1 MSIKFNNI
9 DVTND
14 KVNRIINSAFKVF
27 SKNDFEKASTALVV
41 KDAGISRGL
50 LYHYFTNKQELF
62 EYIQYFA
69 YHIVYESMAKE
80 INWKNDDVFERLSKS
95 MKIKLELI
103 NDYPYVFNFFNR
115 YPNLVTPEKKKRYKA
130 EEHNKTRESF
140 YSETINQ
147 VALKDNI
154 DFDLMLAVS
163 RHTIK
168 GVFNNHIDNHDFD
181 VEELDIEKIM
191 KDIEHHIDF
200 LKEVFYK

>member
-1 MSIKFNNI
+1 MSVKFDSI
-9 DVTND
+9 DVSND

-130 EEHNKTRESF
+130 EEHNKARESF
-140 YSETINQ
+140 YSEN
-147 VALKDNI
+147 VDHDALKDNI
-154 DFDLMLAVS
+154 DFDSMLAVS
-163 RHTIK
+163 RYTIK
-168 GVFNNHIDNHDFD
+168 GVFNKHIDNHDFEI
-181 VEELDIEKIM
+181 EELDIDKIM

-200 LKEVFYK
+200 LRKVFYK

>member
-9 DVTND
+9 DVTNE

-62 EYIQYFA
+62 EYLQYFA
-69 YHIVYESMAKE
+69 YHIISESMSKE

-95 MKIKLELI
+95 MKVKLELI
-103 NDYPYVFNFFNR
+103 NNYHYVFNFFNR
-115 YPNLVTPEKKKRYKA
+115 YPHLITPDKVKKYKA
-130 EEHNKTRESF
+130 EEHNEERESF
-140 YSETINQ
+140 YSLNIDQ
-147 VALKDNI
+147 VAIKDNI
-154 DFDLMLAVS
+154 DYDLMLAVS

-168 GVFNNHIDNHDFD
+168 GVLNNHIDNHNFEID
-181 VEELDIEKIM
+181 VLDIDKIM